1 MLLRSCYRPEALL
14 YPEAGQRMEAA
25 LPPLDRMEP
34 QDLEAIA
41 LLCGYLRRWL
51 RAVALPVDQ
60 LLMTVA
66 QDLLV
71 EEGDMARAQQLAVY
85 VRIRADQNADWQLPE
100 LVREL
105 REAVQGR
112 AGAFADPE
120 DVFAP
125 QPGRIFLTTMHK
137 AKGMEWDLVYVMG
150 VDGDWFPHDL
160 DARFLGE
167 YEFLGGDPCEDA
179 RAELLD
185 LIGEIG
191 SSRLSAT
198 ERSHA
203 EVIAERLR
211 LLYVAITRARRY
223 LVLSWSRQ
231 IPRATRTQAV
241 PMAEVFGQLQGY
253 CELSS
258 RRRNSP

>member
-25 LPPLDRMEP
+25 LPPVEKIEP
-34 QDLEAIA
+34 QDLEAIE

-51 RAVALPVDQ
+51 RAAALPVDQ

-66 QDLLV
+66 QDLLQ
-71 EEGDMARAQQLAVY
+71 EEDMARAQQLAVY
-85 VRIRADQNADWQLPE
+85 VRTRADQNADWQLPE

-105 REAVQGR
+105 SEAVQGR
-112 AGAFADPE
+112 AGVLAEAD
-120 DVFAP
+120 DALAP

-179 RAELLD
+179 KAELLD

-198 ERSHA
+198 DRSHA

-231 IPRATRTQAV
+231 IPRVTRTQPV
-241 PMAEVFGQLQGY
+241 PMAEVFRQLQLY
-253 CELSS
+253 CEQQS
-258 RRRNSP
+258 R